1 MNQLVK
7 INFTNAYIQD
17 YVDINTT
24 KNKETLH
31 RLDQFQMMLP
41 SFSNRVVAGR
51 MRASGDYCARAPPE
65 ANRGWRGKR
74 SGGVQREAERW
85 CAVEWEQCVE
95 WDGSGD
101 GICVWWSVE
110 LD

>member
-74 SGGVQREAERW
+74 SGGVQWNGMEAVMAYAYGGRW
-85 CAVEWEQCVE
+85 SWIRGGVF
-95 WDGSGD
+95 G
-101 GICVWWSVE
+101 
-110 LD
+110 